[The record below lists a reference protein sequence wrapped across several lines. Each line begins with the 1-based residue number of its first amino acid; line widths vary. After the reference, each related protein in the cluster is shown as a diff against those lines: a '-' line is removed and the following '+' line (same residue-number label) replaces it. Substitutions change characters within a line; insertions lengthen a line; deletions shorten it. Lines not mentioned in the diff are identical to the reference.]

1 MRITPFNRLENNARP
16 TRPNRVSGTL
26 SWARDYSVRRRRRRH
41 GSHDLRLKSVTA
53 ARDTEDLT
61 VTERLP
67 AALSF
72 ANCAQALER
81 GARVIVELGQQR

>member
-1 MRITPFNRLENNARP
+1 M
-16 TRPNRVSGTL
+16 
-26 SWARDYSVRRRRRRH
+26 
-41 GSHDLRLKSVTA
+41 
-53 ARDTEDLT
+53 